1 MAGSFDEVA
10 KNQQG
15 SGELGG
21 SIVQKPTL
29 SSSYLFNSPDTSSRP
44 SEPSDFSVNI
54 TSSSPLNSAKS
65 EATVKRSRPS
75 FLDSLNISRAPETQ
89 YQHPEIQADLVTSSG
104 SQLSGSDGFGPSYIS
119 GRRDSNGPSSLT
131 SGASDYPNP
140 FEKFRSSLYPAANG
154 VMPGFTDFSM
164 PKQNDDFT
172 ALEQVRYLFL
182 APSFILLM
190 YCQLLLSMVFSFRRT
205 KWGIDLMLYKDDQ
218 IVKDIEW
225 MPLAGWIIIFLPCLG
240 LLFDFSLG
248 C

>member
-1 MAGSFDEVA
+1 
-10 KNQQG
+10 
-15 SGELGG
+15 
-21 SIVQKPTL
+21 
-29 SSSYLFNSPDTSSRP
+29 
-44 SEPSDFSVNI
+44 
-54 TSSSPLNSAKS
+54 
-65 EATVKRSRPS
+65 
-75 FLDSLNISRAPETQ
+75 
-89 YQHPEIQADLVTSSG
+89 
-104 SQLSGSDGFGPSYIS
+104 
-119 GRRDSNGPSSLT
+119 
-131 SGASDYPNP
+131 
-140 FEKFRSSLYPAANG
+140 
-154 VMPGFTDFSM
+154 MPGFTDFSM